1 MRFMIISNYI
11 ISSIHK
17 KNESICDT
25 YGSCI
30 IINMST
36 TTMTTTMIGYARIS
50 SNTQTQSLFQQISD
64 LKTAGVVNI
73 ISDIGTVRDGMLTSL
88 TQSLQ
93 TGNEN
98 KINKIDLYV
107 SSIDR
112 ITRNVKDVGILSEYV
127 ENIYVVR
134 ENDSDNNSSS
144 SSNNKYTRY
153 NMKQDITN
161 IVDEI
166 SSAHQEILTFSK
178 RTQRS
183 FSQSSSRPTNS
194 KMIYAEKIRLANLRV
209 NTIYNIFASNG
220 ISSKYIDNVR
230 LFIQQSQQ
238 LESLLDWNTISAFT
252 QQIDID
258 IKALY
263 PKYINTGVLT
273 RLSRKDVYNYASQMF
288 LKNAKNVMLSATLI
302 KEFVNAILHEI
313 DIIEEQD

>member
-1 MRFMIISNYI
+1 
-11 ISSIHK
+11 
-17 KNESICDT
+17 
-25 YGSCI
+25 
-30 IINMST
+30 
-36 TTMTTTMIGYARIS
+36 
-50 SNTQTQSLFQQISD
+50 
-64 LKTAGVVNI
+64 
-73 ISDIGTVRDGMLTSL
+73 
-88 TQSLQ
+88 
-93 TGNEN
+93 
-98 KINKIDLYV
+98 
-107 SSIDR
+107 
-112 ITRNVKDVGILSEYV
+112 
-127 ENIYVVR
+127 
-134 ENDSDNNSSS
+134 
-144 SSNNKYTRY
+144 
-153 NMKQDITN
+153 
-161 IVDEI
+161 
-166 SSAHQEILTFSK
+166 
-178 RTQRS
+178 
-183 FSQSSSRPTNS
+183 
-194 KMIYAEKIRLANLRV
+194 MIYAEKIRLANLRV

>member
-1 MRFMIISNYI
+1 MIISNYI
-11 ISSIHK
+11 ISGTNK
-17 KNESICDT
+17 KNETICDT
-25 YGSCI
+25 YGSRI

-50 SNTQTQSLFQQISD
+50 SNTQTQSLSQQISD
-64 LKTAGVVNI
+64 LKAAGVVNV
-73 ISDIGTVRDGMLTSL
+73 ISDIGTVRDGMLKSL

-93 TGNEN
+93 TGNIN
-98 KINKIDLYV
+98 VDKIGDKIDLYV
-107 SSIDR
+107 TSIDR

-153 NMKQDITN
+153 YTIQDITN

-183 FSQSSSRPTNS
+183 FAQSSSRPTNS
-194 KMIYAEKIRLANLRV
+194 KMVYAEKVRLANIRV
-209 NTIYNIFASNG
+209 NTICNIFASNG
-220 ISSKYIDNVR
+220 ISSKYIDNIR

-238 LESLLDWNTISAFT
+238 LESLLDWNMISAFT